1 MFDNF
6 SIINQFIVLL
16 EFRTHYVL
24 DVSTYWSTDSRT
36 DVRFSNN
43 VP

>member
-6 SIINQFIVLL
+6 SIINLFIVSL
-16 EFRTHYVL
+16 ESGTHYVL

-36 DVRFSNN
+36 DVCFSNN
-43 VP
+43 VR